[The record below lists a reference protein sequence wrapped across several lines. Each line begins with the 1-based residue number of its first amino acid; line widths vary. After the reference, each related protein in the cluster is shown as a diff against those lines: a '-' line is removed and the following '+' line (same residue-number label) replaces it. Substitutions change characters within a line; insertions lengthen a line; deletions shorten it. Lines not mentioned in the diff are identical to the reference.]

1 LIENHGD
8 GKEDAR
14 IKGQFEERKKGLW
27 NSKGNKILM
36 KRSFEMAKQG
46 SRKRVEK
53 DSDENHGPDDPEEAL
68 PQLAQPCKNSFSIH
82 LSSEKTT
89 T

>member
-1 LIENHGD
+1 
-8 GKEDAR
+8 
-14 IKGQFEERKKGLW
+14 
-27 NSKGNKILM
+27 M

-46 SRKRVEK
+46 SGKGVEK
-53 DSDENHGPDDPEEAL
+53 SSDENHGPDDPEEAF
-68 PQLAQPCKNSFSIH
+68 PQLAQSFKNSFSIH